1 MISHLQMRKL
11 RLKRSQ
17 LESGRAGSEAF
28 FKASHFAASFPGAGP
43 WCDSSKLTDSQDSP
57 LSVSGL
63 CLQAPPYGLL
73 GVHLVQGFSKSRVQS
88 PGGFL
93 RDLPEAEG
101 QNYFLQQH

>member
-1 MISHLQMRKL
+1 M
-11 RLKRSQ
+11 RSQ
-17 LESGRAGSEAF
+17 LESDRAGSEAF
-28 FKASHFAASFPGAGP
+28 FKASHFAAGFPGTGP
-43 WCDSSKLTDSQDSP
+43 WYDSSELTDSQDSP

-73 GVHLVQGFSKSRVQS
+73 RVPLAQGFSKSRVQS

-101 QNYFLQQH
+101 QNYFLQRH